1 MKNSD
6 KRYTRGEELVIIR
19 CIAKHTY
26 NLRRGFREAA
36 EILERTEGGVSGHWY
51 QKLSKDRSEVNRVFA
66 TISRNQGL
74 LNRKIGEPVPI
85 KVPLWRKLFYQITKM
100 IPWKK

>member
-1 MKNSD
+1 M
-6 KRYTRGEELVIIR
+6 IIR

-26 NLRRGFREAA
+26 NLRRGFQEAA
-36 EILERTEGGVSGHWY
+36 EILKRTEGGVSSHWY

-66 TISRNQGL
+66 TISRDQGL
-74 LNRKIGEPVPI
+74 LNRKIGEPTPI
-85 KVPLWRKLFYQITKM
+85 KVPLWRKLFYQIAKM

>member
-1 MKNSD
+1 M
-6 KRYTRGEELVIIR
+6 IIR

-26 NLRRGFREAA
+26 NLRRGFQEAA
-36 EILERTEGGVSGHWY
+36 EILKRTEGGISSHWY

-66 TISRNQGL
+66 TISRDQGL
-74 LNRKIGEPVPI
+74 LNRKIGEPMPI

>member
-1 MKNSD
+1 M
-6 KRYTRGEELVIIR
+6 IIR

-26 NLRRGFREAA
+26 NLRRGFQEAA
-36 EILERTEGGVSGHWY
+36 EILKRTEGGVSSHWY

-66 TISRNQGL
+66 TISRDQGL
-74 LNRKIGEPVPI
+74 LNRKIGEPTPI
-85 KVPLWRKLFYQITKM
+85 KVSLWRKLFYQITKM

>member
-1 MKNSD
+1 M
-6 KRYTRGEELVIIR
+6 IIR

-26 NLRRGFREAA
+26 NLRRGFQEAA
-36 EILERTEGGVSGHWY
+36 EILERTEGGVSSHWY

-66 TISRNQGL
+66 TISRDQGL
-74 LNRKIGEPVPI
+74 LNRKIGEPTPI
-85 KVPLWRKLFYQITKM
+85 KVPLWRKLFYQIAKM

>member
-1 MKNSD
+1 M
-6 KRYTRGEELVIIR
+6 IIR

-26 NLRRGFREAA
+26 NLRRGFQEAA
-36 EILERTEGGVSGHWY
+36 EILERTEGSVSTHWY

-66 TISRNQGL
+66 TISRDQGL
-74 LNRKIGEPVPI
+74 LNRKIGEPTPI
-85 KVPLWRKLFYQITKM
+85 KVSLWRKLFYQIAKM